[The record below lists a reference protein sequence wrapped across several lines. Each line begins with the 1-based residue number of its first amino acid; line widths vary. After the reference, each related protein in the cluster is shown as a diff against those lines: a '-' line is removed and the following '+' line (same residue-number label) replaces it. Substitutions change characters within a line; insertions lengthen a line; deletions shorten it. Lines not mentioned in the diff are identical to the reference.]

1 MRHGLPPHRRHP
13 LQQVGVEITRQ
24 QRRLEED
31 HGGVPYRR
39 RSAQQRQHQL
49 GRHRLNQEN
58 QTGRG
63 EDGDG
68 EGGRCYRVDPAMRRR
83 QDVFG
88 HALLSTWNG

>member
-1 MRHGLPPHRRHP
+1 MRHGLPTHRRNS
-13 LQQVGVEITRQ
+13 LQQVGVEVSSQ
-24 QRRLEED
+24 QRRLKED
-31 HGGVPYRR
+31 HGGVPHRW

-68 EGGRCYRVDPAMRRR
+68 EGGRCYRVDPAMDRG

-88 HALLSTWNG
+88 HALLST